1 MFEQI
6 KKDLSRYITLTKNEE
21 EIFLNKLVFKK
32 FKKKEMILME
42 GEVCSNA
49 FFINKGCL
57 RYFFNIEGNE
67 STGQFFFENAWY
79 TDFESFIQGNPASE
93 NIQALEK
100 TEVLLL
106 SRTSMLELFEQIPKF
121 EKFGRLIAENA
132 FLGVKARNNSFLN
145 QTPEERYRE
154 LIESRPKVVNRIAQI
169 YIASYLGIKP
179 ESLSRIRKRW
189 SDNSL

>member
-1 MFEQI
+1 MKAQ
-6 KKDLSRYITLTKNEE
+6 DN
-21 EIFLNKLVFKK
+21 
-32 FKKKEMILME
+32 
-42 GEVCSNA
+42 
-49 FFINKGCL
+49 
-57 RYFFNIEGNE
+57 
-67 STGQFFFENAWY
+67 FFFENAWY

-154 LIESRPKVVNRIAQI
+154 LIESRPKVVN
-169 YIASYLGIKP
+169 
-179 ESLSRIRKRW
+179 
-189 SDNSL
+189 